1 MHNEIKVYGTD
12 DCSDTRNA
20 LAYLKSLGLNYNYV
34 NLDTDARA
42 EERVKEYNN
51 GRRVMPTIEFIS
63 GGKTRVLSNPP
74 LEELA
79 DAIEK
84 AGLGKKQAIDEDP
97 PIDAPEGWR
106 KAS

>member
-12 DCSDTRNA
+12 DCSDTRTA

-51 GRRVMPTIEFIS
+51 GRRVMPTIELIS
-63 GGKTRVLSNPP
+63 GGETRVLSNPP

-84 AGLGKKQAIDEDP
+84 AGLGKQQVLDEDP
-97 PIDAPEGWR
+97 PIDAPERWR